1 MVSGIWRRIRSLV
14 GGRPTSPEAGIARP
28 YLPNLRYIPG
38 APSPGGTD
46 VGRSAPPPPP
56 PEAAPEAATPPDAR
70 LRRVARE
77 PTRTVSEAP
86 PPPVARLADSLS
98 ARLDEDETLRGD
110 LTRDELRP
118 LLEWARAR
126 IGDLAQACAS
136 LPPAVAAA
144 RFQQAGGQLLDLL
157 RTANLAIGARASAS
171 PDLVVSRFQLLDTL
185 IEPPLFEADAAGRA
199 RARLE
204 ALLAEP
210 PERLHAADGAKLARR
225 LVEAL
230 S

>member
-14 GGRPTSPEAGIARP
+14 GGRPTSPEAGTARP
-28 YLPNLRYIPG
+28 YLPNLRYVPG
-38 APSPGGTD
+38 APTPGGTD

-56 PEAAPEAATPPDAR
+56 PEATAAAAAPPDAIAPA
-70 LRRVARE
+70 VRE
-77 PTRTVSEAP
+77 PTRAVAEGP
-86 PPPVARLADSLS
+86 PPPVAQLAESLITRLG
-98 ARLDEDETLRGD
+98 EDETIRGD
-110 LTRDELRP
+110 LTEAELQP

-126 IGDLAQACAS
+126 IGDLERACAGE
-136 LPPAVAAA
+136 PPAAAAA
-144 RFQQAGGQLLDLL
+144 RLQQAGGQLLDLL
-157 RTANLAIGARASAS
+157 RTANLAIGGRASAN

-185 IEPPLFEADAAGRA
+185 IEPPLFEAEAAGRA

-210 PERLHAADGAKLARR
+210 PERLQAADGAKLARR